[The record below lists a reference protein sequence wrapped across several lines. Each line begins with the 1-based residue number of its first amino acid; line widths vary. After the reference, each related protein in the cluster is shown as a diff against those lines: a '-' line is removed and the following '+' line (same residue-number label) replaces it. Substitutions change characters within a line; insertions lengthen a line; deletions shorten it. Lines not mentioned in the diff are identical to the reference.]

1 MTTLRVIEIYPS
13 IQGESTRAGL
23 PCTFVRL
30 AGCPL
35 RCRWCD
41 TVYSFS
47 GGDPMTI
54 DEITDEIDGHGIG
67 LIELTGGEPLA
78 QPGAP
83 ELLRVLCDRYSQVL
97 LETSGSFP
105 IEDLDPRVG
114 VIMDVKAPGS
124 GEESRNLWQN
134 LEHLKAGDELKIV
147 ISDRTDYDWAREVVE
162 KHQPE
167 VPVLFSPVF
176 GELEP
181 SQLSEWLL
189 ADRLAVRMQL
199 QQHKY
204 IWDPEARR
212 T

>member
-1 MTTLRVIEIYPS
+1 VTTLRVIEIYAS

-47 GGDPMTI
+47 GGEPMTI

-105 IEDLDPRVG
+105 IEELDPRVG
-114 VIMDVKAPGS
+114 VIMDMKAPGS

-162 KHQPE
+162 KHRPE

-181 SQLSEWLL
+181 SQLSEWML

>member
-1 MTTLRVIEIYPS
+1 MTTLRVIEIYAS

-47 GGDPMTI
+47 GGEPMTI

-105 IEDLDPRVG
+105 IEELDPRVG
-114 VIMDVKAPGS
+114 VIMDMKAPGS

-162 KHQPE
+162 KHRPE

-181 SQLSEWLL
+181 SQLSEWML

>member
-1 MTTLRVIEIYPS
+1 MTTLRVIEIYAS

-47 GGDPMTI
+47 GSEPMSI

-105 IEDLDPRVG
+105 IEELDPRVG
-114 VIMDVKAPGS
+114 VIMDMKAPGS

-162 KHQPE
+162 KHRPE

-181 SQLSEWLL
+181 SQLSEWML

>member
-1 MTTLRVIEIYPS
+1 MTDLRVVEIYPS

-41 TVYSFS
+41 TVYSFK
-47 GGDPMTI
+47 GGDSMSIESIIEAI
-54 DEITDEIDGHGIG
+54 DEYGIG
-67 LIELTGGEPLA
+67 LIEVTGGEPLA
-78 QPGAP
+78 QPGAA
-83 ELLRVLCDRYSQVL
+83 ELLATLCQRYDEVL

-105 IEDLDPRVG
+105 IADLDRRVG
-114 VIMDVKAPGS
+114 VILDLKAPGS
-124 GEESRNLWQN
+124 GEEGRNLWEN
-134 LEHLKAGDELKIV
+134 LTHLKSGDELKIV
-147 ISDRTDYDWAREVVE
+147 IADRTDYEWAREVYR
-162 KHQPE
+162 KHQPT
-167 VPVLFSPVF
+167 VPMLFSPVF
-176 GELEP
+176 AEMEP
-181 SQLSEWLL
+181 AQLSQWIIEDQLP
-189 ADRLAVRMQL
+189 VRMQL

>member
-47 GGDPMTI
+47 GGEPMTF
-54 DEITDEIDGHGIG
+54 DQITDEIDGHGIG
-67 LIELTGGEPLA
+67 LIEVTGGEPLA
-78 QPGAP
+78 QAGAP
-83 ELLRVLCDRYSQVL
+83 ELLRVLCDRYSEVL

-134 LEHLKAGDELKIV
+134 LEHLKSGDELKIV

-162 KHQPE
+162 NHRPE

-181 SQLSEWLL
+181 AQLSDWML

>member
-1 MTTLRVIEIYPS
+1 VTTLRVIEIYAS

-47 GGDPMTI
+47 GGEPMTT

-105 IEDLDPRVG
+105 IEELDPRVG
-114 VIMDVKAPGS
+114 VIMDMKAPGS

-162 KHQPE
+162 KHRPE

-181 SQLSEWLL
+181 SQLSEWML

>member
-1 MTTLRVIEIYPS
+1 MTTLRIVEIYRS

-41 TVYSFS
+41 TVYSFK
-47 GGDPMTI
+47 GGEELSFDSIFQQI
-54 DEITDEIDGHGIG
+54 DAYGIG
-67 LIELTGGEPLA
+67 LIEVTGGEPLA
-78 QPGAP
+78 QPKTP
-83 ELLRVLCDRYSQVL
+83 ELLLALCDRYDEVL

-105 IEDLDPRVG
+105 VEDLDPRVG
-114 VIMDVKAPGS
+114 VIMDLKAPGS
-124 GEESRNLWQN
+124 GEESRNLWSN
-134 LEHLKAGDELKIV
+134 LEHLKDGDELKIV
-147 ISDRTDYDWAREVVE
+147 IADRTDYQWAKAVIEE
-162 KHQPE
+162 HSPQ
-167 VPVLFSPVF
+167 VPILFSPVF

-181 SQLSEWLL
+181 AELSDWILS
-189 ADRLAVRMQL
+189 DRLAVRMQL

-204 IWDPEARR
+204 IWEPEARR

>member
-1 MTTLRVIEIYPS
+1 LTDLRIIEIYPS

-41 TVYSFS
+41 TVYSFT
-47 GGDPMTI
+47 GGESMSIEAIIELVAET
-54 DEITDEIDGHGIG
+54 GIG
-67 LIELTGGEPLA
+67 LIEVTGGEPLA

-83 ELLRVLCDRYSQVL
+83 ELLTSLCDHFDEVL

-105 IEDLDPRVG
+105 IADLDPRVA
-114 VIMDVKAPGS
+114 VILDLKAPGS
-124 GEESRNLWQN
+124 GEEGRNLWDN
-134 LEHLKAGDELKIV
+134 LPHLKSGDELKIV
-147 ISDRTDYDWAREVVE
+147 IADRTDYEWARDVYQQ
-162 KHQPE
+162 HQPT
-167 VPVLFSPVF
+167 VPTLFSPVF

-181 SQLSEWLL
+181 AQLSQWIIE
-189 ADRLAVRMQL
+189 DRLPVRLHL

-204 IWDPEARR
+204 IWEPEARR
-212 T
+212 R

>member
-47 GGDPMTI
+47 GGEPMTI

-105 IEDLDPRVG
+105 IEELDPRVG
-114 VIMDVKAPGS
+114 VIMDMKAPGS

-162 KHQPE
+162 KHRPE

-181 SQLSEWLL
+181 SQLSEWML

>member
-1 MTTLRVIEIYPS
+1 MTTLRVIEIYAS

-47 GGDPMTI
+47 GGEPMTI

-105 IEDLDPRVG
+105 IEELDPRVG
-114 VIMDVKAPGS
+114 VIMDMKAPGS

-162 KHQPE
+162 THRPE

-181 SQLSEWLL
+181 SQLSEWML

>member
-1 MTTLRVIEIYPS
+1 VTTLRVIEIYAS

-23 PCTFVRL
+23 PCIFVRL

-47 GGDPMTI
+47 GGEPMTI

-105 IEDLDPRVG
+105 IEELDPRVG
-114 VIMDVKAPGS
+114 VIMDMKAPGS

-162 KHQPE
+162 KHRPE

-181 SQLSEWLL
+181 SQLSEWML

>member
-1 MTTLRVIEIYPS
+1 VTTLRVIEIYAS

-47 GGDPMTI
+47 GGEPMTI

-83 ELLRVLCDRYSQVL
+83 ELLGVRCDRYSQVL

-105 IEDLDPRVG
+105 IEELDPRVG
-114 VIMDVKAPGS
+114 VIMDMKAPGS

-134 LEHLKAGDELKIV
+134 LEHLKVGDELKIV

-162 KHQPE
+162 KHRPE

-181 SQLSEWLL
+181 SQLSEWML

>member
-1 MTTLRVIEIYPS
+1 MTDLRVIEIYPS

-41 TVYSFS
+41 TVYSFT
-47 GGDPMTI
+47 GGESMSI
-54 DEITDEIDGHGIG
+54 EAIIEQVAAAGIG
-67 LIELTGGEPLA
+67 LVEVTGGEPLA

-83 ELLRVLCDRYSQVL
+83 ELLTRLCDQFDQVL

-105 IEDLDPRVG
+105 VEDLDPRVG
-114 VIMDVKAPGS
+114 VILDLKAPGS
-124 GEESRNLWQN
+124 GEESRNLWDN
-134 LEHLKAGDELKIV
+134 LPRLKDGDELKIV
-147 ISDRTDYDWAREVVE
+147 IADRTDYEWACNVYRE
-162 KHQPE
+162 HRPT
-167 VPVLFSPVF
+167 VPMLFSPVF

-181 SQLSEWLL
+181 AQLSAWLIEDQL
-189 ADRLAVRMQL
+189 PVRMQL

>member
-1 MTTLRVIEIYPS
+1 VTTLRVIEIYPS

-47 GGDPMTI
+47 GGEPMTI

-105 IEDLDPRVG
+105 IEELDPRVG
-114 VIMDVKAPGS
+114 VIMDMKAPGS

-162 KHQPE
+162 KHRPE

-181 SQLSEWLL
+181 SQLSEWML

>member
-1 MTTLRVIEIYPS
+1 MTTLRVIEIYAS

-47 GGDPMTI
+47 GGEPMTI

-83 ELLRVLCDRYSQVL
+83 ELLGVLCDRYSQVL

-105 IEDLDPRVG
+105 IEELDPRVG
-114 VIMDVKAPGS
+114 VIMDMKAPGS

-181 SQLSEWLL
+181 SQLSEWML

>member
-1 MTTLRVIEIYPS
+1 MTDLRVIEIYPS

-41 TVYSFS
+41 TVYSFT
-47 GGDPMTI
+47 GGEMMSIEAIIEQVAETR
-54 DEITDEIDGHGIG
+54 IG
-67 LIELTGGEPLA
+67 LIEVTGGEPLA
-78 QPGAP
+78 QPGTP
-83 ELLRVLCDRYSQVL
+83 QLLTSLCDQFDEVL

-105 IEDLDPRVG
+105 IADLDPRVG
-114 VIMDVKAPGS
+114 VILDLKAPGS
-124 GEESRNLWQN
+124 GEESRNLWDN
-134 LEHLKAGDELKIV
+134 LPHLKSGDELKIV
-147 ISDRTDYDWAREVVE
+147 IADRTDYEWARDVYRE
-162 KHQPE
+162 HRPT
-167 VPVLFSPVF
+167 VPTLFSPVF
-176 GELEP
+176 DEMEP
-181 SQLSEWLL
+181 AQLSQWLIEDQL
-189 ADRLAVRMQL
+189 PVRMQL

>member
-1 MTTLRVIEIYPS
+1 VTTLRVIEIYAS

-47 GGDPMTI
+47 GGEPMTI

-105 IEDLDPRVG
+105 IEELDPRVG
-114 VIMDVKAPGS
+114 VIMDMKAPGS

-162 KHQPE
+162 THRPE

-181 SQLSEWLL
+181 SQLSEWML